1 MAHKP
6 GVLKSSGR
14 PVQATG
20 QHDGEKL
27 QVLVLSQREASLEY
41 FNNLFQ
47 VNYCMLF
54 CAFRCFLNLF
64 TMQTR
69 ERVVPVADEVGRSSR
84 NSRVELVVPRGQ
96 VYFESEESLSKF
108 MSNMVSIATRMHEQ
122 LHWLFMHASFFC
134 HMQESNRSGHQASEC
149 QNGRVKLIHCRVENE
164 FASAAELGS
173 YVNRFCRST
182 SWRSACR
189 LLCKGGMLLLFLCK
203 RFINVSSSYLPHL
216 WSLWFHQVYGVVLHK
231 PISLFCFIII
241 TTYLMLC
248 MVCCKVSMNE

>member
-27 QVLVLSQREASLEY
+27 QVLVLSQREASLEC

-47 VNYCMLF
+47 VNYRMLF
-54 CAFRCFLNLF
+54 LRIYIRCFLNLF

-84 NSRVELVVPRGQ
+84 NSRVELAVPRGQ

-122 LHWLFMHASFFC
+122 LH
-134 HMQESNRSGHQASEC
+134 
-149 QNGRVKLIHCRVENE
+149 
-164 FASAAELGS
+164 
-173 YVNRFCRST
+173 
-182 SWRSACR
+182 
-189 LLCKGGMLLLFLCK
+189 
-203 RFINVSSSYLPHL
+203 
-216 WSLWFHQVYGVVLHK
+216 
-231 PISLFCFIII
+231 
-241 TTYLMLC
+241 
-248 MVCCKVSMNE
+248 